1 MLSYIASNST
11 TDLIINIC
19 KELGITI
26 LNQEVEELDFY
37 KYIKQ
42 TKVNF
47 NLIKYLIIDLGQL
60 KNTEDEI
67 IKAIQYFKEMYCNTR
82 IIIIAKGYDNQNMVL
97 TSLYENKIYNIING
111 IDEQQMKEQ
120 ITKSL
125 SQTGI
130 QEKEAK
136 KFKKIQEEKV
146 EKNKK
151 YKELISKLK
160 GKVESNEQAKK
171 IKEDRNTSNQINS
184 SVYFFAILIDAIK
197 SLVKLLCYIAIF
209 VLTSVG
215 LTFLFNEELRNMV
228 FQILG
233 LK

>member
-11 TDLIINIC
+11 ADLIISIC

-26 LNQEVEELDFY
+26 LNQEVEELDFF

-47 NLIKYLIIDLGQL
+47 NLVKYLIVDVSQL

-67 IKAIQYFKEMYCNTR
+67 VKAIQYFKEIYCNTR
-82 IIIIAKGYDNQNMVL
+82 IIVIAKGYDNQNIIL
-97 TSLYENKIYNIING
+97 TNLYENKIYNIINE
-111 IDEQQMKEQ
+111 IEEQQMKEQ
-120 ITKSL
+120 IIKSL

-136 KFKKIQEEKV
+136 KYKNLITKLKEKV
-146 EKNKK
+146 TRKGQVK
-151 YKELISKLK
+151 KLK
-160 GKVESNEQAKK
+160 ENRQ
-171 IKEDRNTSNQINS
+171 TPNQINS
-184 SVYFFAILIDAIK
+184 SDYFFAILVDAIK

-209 VLTSVG
+209 ALTSVG
-215 LTFLFNEELRNMV
+215 LTFLFNEELRNIV
-228 FQILG
+228 FQIFNH
-233 LK
+233 

>member
-11 TDLIINIC
+11 ADLIISIC

-26 LNQEVEELDFY
+26 LNQEVEELDFF

-47 NLIKYLIIDLGQL
+47 NLVKYLIVDVSQL
-60 KNTEDEI
+60 KNTEEEI
-67 IKAIQYFKEMYCNTR
+67 AKAIQYFKEMYCNTR
-82 IIIIAKGYDNQNMVL
+82 IIVIAKGYDNQNIIL
-97 TSLYENKIYNIING
+97 TNLYENKIYNIINE
-111 IDEQQMKEQ
+111 IDKQQMKEQ
-120 ITKSL
+120 IIKCL

-136 KFKKIQEEKV
+136 KFKKIEEVKV
-146 EKNKK
+146 DKNKK
-151 YKELISKLK
+151 YKNLIIKLK
-160 GKVESNEQAKK
+160 GKVTR
-171 IKEDRNTSNQINS
+171 KEKVGKSKENIQTLNQINS

-197 SLVKLLCYIAIF
+197 SLVKLLCYIAVF

-228 FQILG
+228 FQIFNH
-233 LK
+233 

>member
-11 TDLIINIC
+11 ADLIISIC

-26 LNQEVEELDFY
+26 LNQEVEELDFF

-47 NLIKYLIIDLGQL
+47 NLVKYLIVDVSQL

-67 IKAIQYFKEMYCNTR
+67 LKAIQYFKEIYCNTR
-82 IIIIAKGYDNQNMVL
+82 IIVIAKGYDNQNIIL
-97 TSLYENKIYNIING
+97 TNLYENKIYNIINE
-111 IDEQQMKEQ
+111 IEEQQMKEQ
-120 ITKSL
+120 IIKSL

-136 KFKKIQEEKV
+136 KFKKIEEVKV

-151 YKELISKLK
+151 YKNLITKLK
-160 GKVESNEQAKK
+160 EKVTRKGQVKK
-171 IKEDRNTSNQINS
+171 LKENRQTPNQINS
-184 SVYFFAILIDAIK
+184 SVYFFAILVDAIK
-197 SLVKLLCYIAIF
+197 SLVKLLCYIAVF
-209 VLTSVG
+209 ALTSVG
-215 LTFLFNEELRNMV
+215 LTFLFNEELRNIV
-228 FQILG
+228 FQIFNN
-233 LK
+233 